1 MLNYASNLIK
11 LARNDRHLNPGVAI
25 YYVTTQCNLNCAYCE
40 DFGARRND
48 HAEPP
53 LHLDQAMKIL
63 RVIRSGVDA
72 LFITGG
78 EPFLH
83 PDIDE
88 LLTRAKQELK
98 FREITL
104 ITNGFLLAKHDA
116 ALSFVDRLIV
126 SLDSLNAE
134 SWSQTIGVPQASAE
148 SIHTNIRNYAAR
160 QKEFGYQM
168 MVNAVLSPETLP
180 DAEALLEFC
189 IENHLLISFSPQAVN
204 NWVRH
209 ELIVSSEYKAFIEKL
224 IAYKK
229 RGAPIAGS
237 MAYLQTLINFQPY
250 DCYPTLAPRI
260 MPNGDLTYPCRP
272 FEKANNGQGGRPVN
286 LLNVKTWDE
295 AWSKAHAAYRQP
307 PRTCHSCFQQ
317 CYIEPSLMQTQ
328 PLTFLYEYL
337 RYPASRKGNLK
348 TYAAG

>member
-1 MLNYASNLIK
+1 MLTYASNLIK
-11 LARNDRHLNPGVAI
+11 LARSDRHLDPRVAI

-53 LHLDQAMKIL
+53 LPLGQALRVL
-63 RVIRSGVDA
+63 RVIRSGVEA

-78 EPFLH
+78 EPLLH
-83 PDIDE
+83 PEIDE
-88 LLTRAKQELK
+88 LLGRAKREMK

-104 ITNGFLLAKHDA
+104 ITNGFLLGRHEA
-116 ALSFVDRLIV
+116 ALSAVDRLIV
-126 SLDSLNAE
+126 SLDSLDAE
-134 SWSQTIGVPQASAE
+134 SWSQTIGVPAASAG
-148 SIHTNIRNYAAR
+148 SIHANIRNYALR
-160 QKEFGYQM
+160 QREFGYRM
-168 MVNAVLSPETLP
+168 MVNAVLSPETLSG
-180 DAEALLEFC
+180 AGALLEFC
-189 IENHLLISFSPQAVN
+189 VEHHLLISFSPQAVN
-204 NWVRH
+204 NWVRY
-209 ELIVSSEYKAFIEKL
+209 ELIVSPEYQTFIRKL

-237 MAYLQTLINFQPY
+237 IRYLQTLINFQPY

-272 FEKANNGQGGRPVN
+272 FEKADQGQGGRGVN
-286 LLNVKTWDE
+286 LLDVQDWAE
-295 AWSKAHAAYRQP
+295 AWRRAQALYGQP

-317 CYIEPSLMQTQ
+317 CYIEPSLMQSRPFT
-328 PLTFLYEYL
+328 LLYEYL
-337 RYPASRKGNLK
+337 RYPPSRNGNLK

>member
-1 MLNYASNLIK
+1 MIK
-11 LARNDRHLNPGVAI
+11 LARGHRHLNPSVAI
-25 YYVTTQCNLNCAYCE
+25 YYVTTHCNLNCAYCE

-48 HAEPP
+48 QVEPP
-53 LHLDQAMKIL
+53 LPLHQALQVL

-83 PDIDE
+83 PDLDE
-88 LLTRAKQELK
+88 LLLHAKRELN

-104 ITNGFLLAKHDA
+104 ITNGFLLPKHEI
-116 ALSFVDRLIV
+116 ALSAVDRLIV

-134 SWSQTIGVPQASAE
+134 SWSQTIGIPLASTE
-148 SIHTNIRNYAAR
+148 SIHANIRNYAGR

-168 MVNAVLSPETLP
+168 MVNAVLSPETLSG
-180 DAEALLEFC
+180 AEALLEFC
-189 IENHLLISFSPQAVN
+189 VEHHLLISFSPQAVN
-204 NWVRH
+204 NWVRY
-209 ELIVSSEYKAFIEKL
+209 ELMVSSEYKAFIEKL
-224 IAYKK
+224 IEYKK

-237 MAYLQTLINFQPY
+237 IAYLQTLIAFQPY

-260 MPNGDLTYPCRP
+260 LPNGDLTYPCRP

-286 LLNVKTWDE
+286 LLHVKNWDE
-295 AWSKAHAAYRQP
+295 AWRKAYAIYGQP

-317 CYIEPSLMQTQ
+317 CYIEPSLMQSK
-328 PLTFLYEYL
+328 PLTFLMNTCVTH
-337 RYPASRKGNLK
+337 S
-348 TYAAG
+348 AAKEI

>member
-1 MLNYASNLIK
+1 MLKYASNLIK
-11 LARNDRHLNPGVAI
+11 LARNDRHLNPQVAI

-53 LHLDQAMKIL
+53 RRLDQAMQIL
-63 RVIRSGVDA
+63 RVIRSGADS

-78 EPFLH
+78 EPLLH

-88 LLTRAKQELK
+88 LLRRAEHELK

-104 ITNGFLLAKHDA
+104 ITNGFLLSKHEA
-116 ALSFVDRLIV
+116 ALSAVDRLIV

-134 SWSQTIGVPQASAE
+134 NWSQTIGIPLASTE
-148 SIHTNIRNYAAR
+148 SIYNNICNYAMR

-168 MVNAVLSPETLP
+168 MVNAVLSPETLSG
-180 DAEALLEFC
+180 AEALLEFC
-189 IENHLLISFSPQAVN
+189 VENHLLISFSPQAVN
-204 NWVRH
+204 NWVRY
-209 ELIVSSEYKAFIEKL
+209 ELIISSEYKVLIEKL

-237 MAYLQTLINFQPY
+237 MAYLQTLIDFRPY

-286 LLNVKTWDE
+286 LLDVKTWDE
-295 AWSKAHAAYRQP
+295 AWRKARAAYGQP

-317 CYIEPSLMQTQ
+317 CYIEPSLMQSQ
-328 PLTFLYEYL
+328 PLTFLNEYL
-337 RYPASRKGNLK
+337 RYPSSRKGNLK

>member
-1 MLNYASNLIK
+1 MLSYTSNLIK
-11 LARNDRHLNPGVAI
+11 LARNDRHLNPSVAI

-53 LHLDQAMKIL
+53 LPLDQAMKIL
-63 RVIRSGVDA
+63 GVIRSGVDS

-83 PDIDE
+83 PEIDE
-88 LLTRAKQELK
+88 LIRRAKQELK

-104 ITNGFLLAKHDA
+104 ITNGFLLSKHET
-116 ALSFVDRLIV
+116 ALPFIDRLIV

-134 SWSQTIGVPQASAE
+134 SWSSIIGIPLASTE
-148 SIHTNIRNYAAR
+148 SIHANIRNYAAR

-168 MVNAVLSPETLP
+168 MVNAVLSPETLSS
-180 DAEALLEFC
+180 AEALLDFC
-189 IENHLLISFSPQAVN
+189 IKHHLLISFSPQAVN
-204 NWVRH
+204 NWVRY
-209 ELIVSSEYKAFIEKL
+209 ELMVSSEYKAFIEKL

-237 MAYLQTLINFQPY
+237 VAYLQTLINFQPY

-286 LLNVKTWDE
+286 LLKVKNWGE
-295 AWSKAHAAYRQP
+295 AWNKAYSVYGQP

-317 CYIEPSLMQTQ
+317 CYIEPSLMQSK
-328 PLTFLYEYL
+328 PITFLSEYL
-337 RYPASRKGNLK
+337 RYPSSRKGNLK

>member
-11 LARNDRHLNPGVAI
+11 LARNDRHLNPRLAI

-48 HAEPP
+48 QAEPP
-53 LHLDQAMKIL
+53 LPLDQAMQVL
-63 RVIRSGVDA
+63 RVIRSGINA
-72 LFITGG
+72 LFLTGG

-88 LLTRAKQELK
+88 LLRRAKQELK
-98 FREITL
+98 FRETTL
-104 ITNGFLLAKHDA
+104 ITNGFLLARHET
-116 ALSFVDRLIV
+116 ALSAVDRLIV
-126 SLDSLNAE
+126 SLDSLNAQ
-134 SWSQTIGVPQASAE
+134 SWSQTIGVPAASAE
-148 SIHTNIRNYAAR
+148 SIYDNIRNYALR

-180 DAEALLEFC
+180 GAEALLEFC
-189 IENHLLISFSPQAVN
+189 TDHHLLISFSPQAVN
-204 NWVRH
+204 NWVRY
-209 ELIVSSEYKAFIEKL
+209 ELMVSSEYKAFIKRL

-229 RGAPIAGS
+229 RGAPIVGS
-237 MAYLQTLINFQPY
+237 RAYLQTLIDFQPY

-272 FEKANNGQGGRPVN
+272 FEKANNGQGGRTVN
-286 LLNVKTWDE
+286 LLNVKNWDE
-295 AWSKAHAAYRQP
+295 AWSQAHAIYGQP

-317 CYIEPSLMQTQ
+317 CYIEPSFMQSK

-337 RYPASRKGNLK
+337 HYLPSRKGNLK

>member
-1 MLNYASNLIK
+1 MSSYASNLIR
-11 LARNDRHLNPGVAI
+11 LARNNRHLHPSVAI

-40 DFGARRND
+40 DFGAHRNE
-48 HAEPP
+48 AAGPP
-53 LHLDQAMKIL
+53 LPLDQAARIL

-78 EPFLH
+78 EPFLY

-88 LLTRAKQELK
+88 LIKHAKRELK

-104 ITNGFLLAKHDA
+104 ITNGFLLPQHEAV
-116 ALSFVDRLIV
+116 LPFIDRLIV
-126 SLDSLNAE
+126 SLDSLDAPR
-134 SWSQTIGVPQASAE
+134 WAQTIGVPVTTAE
-148 SIHTNIRNYAAR
+148 AIYEAIHSYARR
-160 QKEFGYQM
+160 QKEFGYRM
-168 MVNAVLSPETLP
+168 MVNAVLSPDTLSG
-180 DAEALLEFC
+180 AEALIDFC
-189 IENHLLISFSPQAVN
+189 GKNNLLISFSPQAVN
-204 NWVRH
+204 NWVRY
-209 ELIVSSEYKAFIEKL
+209 ELMVSSEYKSLIEKL
-224 IAYKK
+224 IAAKK
-229 RGAPIAGS
+229 HSAPIAGS
-237 MAYLQTLINFQPY
+237 LAYLRTLVQFEPY

-286 LLNVKTWDE
+286 LLDVRTWQE
-295 AWSKAHAAYRQP
+295 AWSRAYSIYGQP

-317 CYIEPSLMQTQ
+317 CYIEPSLMQSK
-328 PLTFLYEYL
+328 PLTFLLEYL

>member
-1 MLNYASNLIK
+1 MLSYASNLIK
-11 LARNDRHLNPGVAI
+11 LARNDRHLNPSVAI

-40 DFGARRND
+40 DFCARRND

-53 LHLDQAMKIL
+53 LPLHQAMHVL
-63 RVIRSGVDA
+63 RVIRSGVDW
-72 LFITGG
+72 LFMSGG

-88 LLTRAKQELK
+88 LLMRAKHELK
-98 FREITL
+98 FREMTL
-104 ITNGFLLAKHDA
+104 ITNGFLLPKHA
-116 ALSFVDRLIV
+116 TALSAIDRLIV
-126 SLDSLNAE
+126 SLDSLNAQ
-134 SWSQTIGVPQASAE
+134 SWSPIIGIPFASTK
-148 SIHTNIRNYAAR
+148 SIHANIRNYAEC

-168 MVNAVLSPETLP
+168 MVNAVLSPEILSG
-180 DAEALLEFC
+180 AEALLEFC
-189 IENHLLISFSPQAVN
+189 MEHHLLISFSPQAVN
-204 NWVRH
+204 NWVRY
-209 ELIVSSEYKAFIEKL
+209 ELMVSSEYRAFIEKL

-229 RGAPIAGS
+229 HGAPIAGS
-237 MAYLQTLINFQPY
+237 IAYLQTLINFQPY

-295 AWSKAHAAYRQP
+295 AWSKAYTAYGQP
-307 PRTCHSCFQQ
+307 PHTCHSCFQQ
-317 CYIEPSLMQTQ
+317 CYIEPSLMQSH
-328 PLTFLYEYL
+328 PLTFLHEYL
-337 RYPASRKGNLK
+337 LYPSSRKGNLR

>member
-11 LARNDRHLNPGVAI
+11 LARNNRHLNPQVAV

-53 LHLDQAMKIL
+53 LPLDQAMQIL
-63 RVIRSGVDA
+63 RVIRSGVDSF
-72 LFITGG
+72 FITGG

-88 LLTRAKQELK
+88 LLMRAKKELK

-104 ITNGFLLAKHDA
+104 ITNGFLLPKHEA
-116 ALSFVDRLIV
+116 ALPAVDRLIV
-126 SLDSLNAE
+126 SLNSLNAQ
-134 SWSQTIGVPQASAE
+134 SWSQTIGVPLASTE
-148 SIHTNIRNYAAR
+148 SIHTNIRNYAMR

-168 MVNAVLSPETLP
+168 MVNAVLAPETLSG
-180 DAEALLEFC
+180 AETLLEFC
-189 IENHLLISFSPQAVN
+189 INHHLLISFSPQAVN
-204 NWVRH
+204 NWVRY
-209 ELIVSSEYKAFIEKL
+209 ELMVSAEYKALIEKL
-224 IAYKK
+224 IAYKTH
-229 RGAPIAGS
+229 GAPIAGS
-237 MAYLQTLINFQPY
+237 MAYLQTLIAFQPY

-286 LLNVKTWDE
+286 LLYVKTWDE
-295 AWSKAHAAYRQP
+295 AWNKAYAAYGQP

-317 CYIEPSLMQTQ
+317 CYIEPSVMQSK
-328 PLTFLYEYL
+328 PLTFLSEYL
-337 RYPASRKGNLK
+337 HYPSSRKGNLK